1 MFNSSSLSNSQK
13 FILALN
19 YNNYLNNALKKYDK
33 LSIEKNEAIKK
44 NQITKK
50 ILNEYNLIKTSNHIQ
65 YDLINKSKYYNFI
78 FIMSFVSIGGLIF
91 YKTK

>member
-1 MFNSSSLSNSQK
+1 MFNSTSLSISQK
-13 FILALN
+13 FILAIN

-50 ILNEYNLIKTSNHIQ
+50 ILNEDNLIKNSNHIQ
-65 YDLINKSKYYNFI
+65 YDLINKSKCYNLI
-78 FIMSFVSIGGLIF
+78 FIVSFISIGSLIF

>member
-1 MFNSSSLSNSQK
+1 MFNSSSLSISQK
-13 FILALN
+13 FILAIN

-33 LSIEKNEAIKK
+33 LTIEKNEAIKK

-65 YDLINKSKYYNFI
+65 YDLINKSKYYNCI
-78 FIMSFVSIGGLIF
+78 FIVSFVSIGALIF

>member
-1 MFNSSSLSNSQK
+1 MFNSRFLSNSPK
-13 FILALN
+13 FILASN
-19 YNNYLNNALKKYDK
+19 FKNYLNDSIKKYDK
-33 LSIEKNEAIKK
+33 LTIERNDAIKK

-50 ILNEYNLIKTSNHIQ
+50 ILNEYNLIKTSNHAQ

-78 FIMSFVSIGGLIF
+78 FIVSFVSIGALIF

>member
-1 MFNSSSLSNSQK
+1 MFNSRFLSNSQK
-13 FILALN
+13 FILASN
-19 YNNYLNNALKKYDK
+19 FKNYLNDSIKKYDK
-33 LSIEKNEAIKK
+33 LTIERNDAIKK

-50 ILNEYNLIKTSNHIQ
+50 ILNEYNLIKTSNHVQ

-78 FIMSFVSIGGLIF
+78 FIVSFVSIGALIF